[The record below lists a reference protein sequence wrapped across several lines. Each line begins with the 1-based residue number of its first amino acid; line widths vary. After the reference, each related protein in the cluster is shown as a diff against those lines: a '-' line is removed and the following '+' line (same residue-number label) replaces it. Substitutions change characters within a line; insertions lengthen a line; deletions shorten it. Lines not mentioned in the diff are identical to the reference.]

1 MENSLRSVA
10 LLNVKGVHA
19 LVMGR
24 KNHVPRSVS
33 AFKEALALLDQIP
46 KRHRHHDACRTSC
59 LEAINS
65 SPVSPLE
72 AQLDSSFYVYN
83 RALSFHPLSDTS
95 ALGIA
100 FYTAI
105 LQFNI
110 ALAHHSKLVGTNS
123 APPPRSKSALT
134 VAVRYYKQCL
144 KTLKQV
150 GVSGDRPPHPGG
162 GEAMIYLRLAALNN
176 LANVQ
181 FRAGNLDK
189 VHDTLG
195 RIFKFSVAH
204 RPTLFQTQPIQ
215 NSSSQS
221 EDNDNAPRGARR
233 QTANTMNSAF
243 VNEVLLNV
251 MVSGLVSAAAA
262 A

>member
-1 MENSLRSVA
+1 MLIARVVWKPSIPLLSLLWKR
-10 LLNVKGVHA
+10 NWI
-19 LVMGR
+19 R
-24 KNHVPRSVS
+24 
-33 AFKEALALLDQIP
+33 AFMCTIEP
-46 KRHRHHDACRTSC
+46 
-59 LEAINS
+59 
-65 SPVSPLE
+65 
-72 AQLDSSFYVYN
+72 SF
-83 RALSFHPLSDTS
+83 FHPLLDTS

-110 ALAHHSKLVGTNS
+110 ALAHRIKLVGTNT
-123 APPPRSKSALT
+123 PPLRNKSALE

-144 KTLKQV
+144 RTLKQV

-176 LANVQ
+176 LAHVQ
-181 FRAGNLDK
+181 LRAGNLDK
-189 VHDTLG
+189 VHDALG

-215 NSSSQS
+215 YSSSQS
-221 EDNDNAPRGARR
+221 QDNDNAPRGARR
-233 QTANTMNSAF
+233 QTTNTMNSAF

-251 MVSGLVSAAAA
+251 MVPGLVSAAAA